1 MYKEGMERQMIDQK
15 KFMEKINRL
24 KEKCQMDP
32 SLTREEVEAEF
43 QEDGLTAAQM
53 QLVFEVL
60 FPEKKEPEYT
70 EEEKAYLKAYE
81 DDIRAMKPEEPGERA
96 RLLDQMKN
104 GTQDAMTL
112 PRLTE
117 LYLPKVIEKAKEY
130 RTPEVTIDELVEEGN
145 ISLML
150 ALGETAPEMLTEEFV
165 LFSMEAGMRV
175 LAEDVK
181 NLKSQDQKLVE
192 RVQMLD
198 DAITELTEELGRKV
212 TIYELCDHLDMSEK
226 EVQDIMKLAGEDPEE
241 EQEGDE

>member
-1 MYKEGMERQMIDQK
+1 MIDQA

-24 KEKCQMDP
+24 KEKCQKDP
-32 SLTREEVEAEF
+32 SVSREDVEAEF
-43 QEDGLTAAQM
+43 QADGLTAAQM

-60 FPEKKEPEYT
+60 FPEKKEPEFT

-81 DDIRAMKPEEPGERA
+81 KDIKTMKPEEPGERA
-96 RLLDQMKN
+96 RLLEKIKK
-104 GTQDAMTL
+104 GEQDATTL

-130 RTPEVTIDELVEEGN
+130 RSSEVSVDELVEEGN

-150 ALGETAPEMLTEEFV
+150 ALGETAPEMLTEEFA

-175 LAEDVK
+175 LAEDMK

-212 TIYELCDHLDMSEK
+212 TIYELCDHLGLSEK
-226 EVQDIMKLAGEDPEE
+226 EVQDIMKLAGEEPEEE
-241 EQEGDE
+241 EQEG